1 MPRHANCLIM
11 TNCVACNTWHNYVKR
26 FPWPQRLFPSVSAS
40 ASSTEQ
46 RPLARYE
53 LLYVQLQNLRWPSE
67 PWQAALTEP
76 NHAHTRTSE
85 SPRFARRRSSAGAS
99 EIASRWMATSAS
111 ACPTYGRTAEP
122 AAGDAMSS
130 SSVIALD
137 AGAPLSLA
145 RQKLLCSV
153 SPTVET

>member
-1 MPRHANCLIM
+1 MPRHADCLIM
-11 TNCVACNTWHNYVKR
+11 TSCVACNTWHNYASR

-40 ASSTEQ
+40 ASRTEQ

-53 LLYVQLQNLRWPSE
+53 LLYVQLQNVRWPSE

-99 EIASRWMATSAS
+99 EIASRRIATSAS
-111 ACPTYGRTAEP
+111 ACPTYGRTA
-122 AAGDAMSS
+122 GDATSS
-130 SSVIALD
+130 SAVVALD
-137 AGAPLSLA
+137 AGAPISRA
-145 RQKLLCSV
+145 RQDHFCSA
-153 SPTVET
+153 SPTVEK

>member
-11 TNCVACNTWHNYVKR
+11 TNCVACNTWYNYVNR

-67 PWQAALTEP
+67 PLPSSVNRAKSC
-76 NHAHTRTSE
+76 AHTD
-85 SPRFARRRSSAGAS
+85 
-99 EIASRWMATSAS
+99 I
-111 ACPTYGRTAEP
+111 
-122 AAGDAMSS
+122 
-130 SSVIALD
+130 
-137 AGAPLSLA
+137 
-145 RQKLLCSV
+145 
-153 SPTVET
+153 